1 MMTQTVR
8 TRLYSPTCCKKG
20 WSPSSLPA
28 KSSGRGGYTTKR
40 KGVLVVAV
48 VQLLSCVQLFATLW
62 TAACQASLSF
72 TSSWSLLKL
81 MSIEFVMPSNHLILC
96 LPLLLLPSIFPSIRV
111 FSNESVLHIRW
122 PKYSSFSLSISPS
135 SEYSGLIS
143 FRMDW
148 LDLLAVQGTLKSLLQ
163 QHSSKA
169 SILQHSVFFVV
180 QLSHPYMTNGKPI
193 ALTKWNFIGKVMS
206 LLFNMLSRL
215 VIAFLPRSKPL
226 LISWQ

>member
-81 MSIEFVMPSNHLILC
+81 MSIEFVMPSNHFILC
-96 LPLLLLPSIFPSIRV
+96 HPSPPALNLSKYQALWQC
-111 FSNESVLHIRW
+111 FSSSHQVAEVL
-122 PKYSSFSLSISPS
+122 
-135 SEYSGLIS
+135 E
-143 FRMDW
+143 
-148 LDLLAVQGTLKSLLQ
+148 LQ
-163 QHSSKA
+163 
-169 SILQHSVFFVV
+169 LQH
-180 QLSHPYMTNGKPI
+180 
-193 ALTKWNFIGKVMS
+193 
-206 LLFNMLSRL
+206 
-215 VIAFLPRSKPL
+215 
-226 LISWQ
+226 